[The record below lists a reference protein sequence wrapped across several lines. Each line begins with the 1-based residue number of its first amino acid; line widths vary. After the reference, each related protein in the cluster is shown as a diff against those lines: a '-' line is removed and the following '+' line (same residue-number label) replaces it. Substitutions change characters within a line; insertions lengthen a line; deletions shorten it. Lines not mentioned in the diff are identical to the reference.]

1 MPMPEP
7 DTLSVLLVDDE
18 IVRAA
23 MVEEALAND
32 GHRVVCRL
40 SSPASLNDMVRQ
52 HQPDV
57 VIIDMESP
65 DRDTLESM
73 ALLQRENPRPV
84 VFFADQHD
92 PQSLKAAVKA
102 GVSAYVVD
110 GLAANRVKAVI
121 EVAIARFE
129 AFQGMRRDLDKARN
143 QLADRKRIEQAKGLL
158 MKHQSCDEEQAY
170 RMLRK
175 LAMDRGQRIAQ
186 VAQNVIDILKPLEK
200 GS

>member
-1 MPMPEP
+1 MPEH
-7 DTLSVLLVDDE
+7 DTLKVLLVDDE

-23 MVEEALAND
+23 MVEEALALD
-32 GHRVVCRL
+32 GHQVVCRL
-40 SSPASLNDMVRQ
+40 SSPASLNHMVQQ

-92 PQSLKAAVKA
+92 PESLKAAVKA

-121 EVAIARFE
+121 DVAIARFE

>member
-1 MPMPEP
+1 MPEH
-7 DTLSVLLVDDE
+7 DTLKVLLVDDE

-23 MVEEALAND
+23 MVEEALALD
-32 GHRVVCRL
+32 GHQVVCRL
-40 SSPASLNDMVRQ
+40 SSPASLNDMVQQ

-92 PQSLKAAVKA
+92 PESLKAAVKA

-121 EVAIARFE
+121 DVAIARFE

-186 VAQNVIDILKPLEK
+186 VAQNVVDILKPLEK